1 MPKAAAASKTLLAAG
16 CSQAMSWFLGKLGML
31 CKSQVQDPQLNV
43 TLAWVV
49 SFSRSFSQIDNEK
62 NHKNLFSIY
71 FQCSRGREGGA
82 ALLSLDFMNHS
93 HTPHVCTKNGDFPR
107 DCPK

>member
-62 NHKNLFSIY
+62 KPTKICFLFTFSAVEEGKVE
-71 FQCSRGREGGA
+71 QPCSA
-82 ALLSLDFMNHS
+82 
-93 HTPHVCTKNGDFPR
+93 
-107 DCPK
+107 